1 MKKIVKDKFPI
12 PIVEELI
19 DELHGARFFT
29 KLDLRAG
36 YHQVRVHPDDIAK
49 TAFRTHHGHFEFLVM
64 PFGLTNA
71 PATFQSLMNS
81 VLHQFLRKC
90 VLVFF
95 DDILIY
101 SSSWSEHLMHL
112 RAVFSVL
119 REHKLQVKRS
129 KCSFATSS
137 VHYLGHEISAEGVAM
152 DVDKIKAV
160 QSWPQPTSARA
171 LRGFLGLAGYYR
183 RFIKNYGIIAA
194 PLTNLLKKNGFIW
207 SDTAA
212 NSFHNLKNALSSAPV
227 LHLPNFSKPFVVD
240 CDASG
245 SGFDAVLHQNE
256 GPLAFYSRP
265 FAVRH
270 LKIAAYEREL
280 IGLVQA
286 VRHWRPYLWG
296 RKFTIRTDHYALK
309 FMLDQRLSTVP
320 QHQWISKLFGFD
332 FSVEYRPGHL
342 NIVADALS
350 RQHDQQ
356 LCMLSSPS
364 FQLFEELRTEIN
376 ESPHLQTLRDN
387 ITELRGDNWHSHQGL
402 ILKGSRVYVHPQSAC
417 LSTVLEL
424 AHTAAHEGIQK
435 TLQRL
440 RKDFIVDRDRATVR
454 DFVQS
459 CTTCQRNKT
468 EALHPAGLLQPLEVP
483 DQVWADISI
492 DFIEGLP
499 KVNGKSVILT
509 VVDRFSKFAHF
520 IALGHPYTAATVAR
534 AFFNDIVRLHGFPQS
549 IVSDRDPVFTG
560 HVWQDLF
567 KQAGVKLKMS
577 TAFHPQTDGQ
587 SEAVNKTI
595 AMYLRCITGDR
606 PRAWLD
612 WLPWAEYVYNTAY
625 HSALRTSPFHVVY
638 GRPPP
643 ELVPYKASSAR
654 TTTVDTLL
662 QERDTFLADVHDRL
676 LQAQEHAKK
685 HYDANHRP
693 LTFSVNDWVWLRI
706 LNRHTRSLEPT
717 ARGKL
722 GPRYAGPFQ
731 ISERIGDVAYRLRL
745 PAAARIHDV
754 FHVGVLKPFHGTPPS
769 TTQPLPPLHHGRMLQ
784 QPEKVLKSQ
793 LCRGI
798 WHVLI
803 QWSGFPS
810 SEATW
815 EAVPD
820 FKQSYPDFQLEDEL
834 FPEEG
839 RDVMVGRVYERKKSG

>member
-1 MKKIVKDKFPI
+1 
-12 PIVEELI
+12 
-19 DELHGARFFT
+19 
-29 KLDLRAG
+29 
-36 YHQVRVHPDDIAK
+36 
-49 TAFRTHHGHFEFLVM
+49 
-64 PFGLTNA
+64 
-71 PATFQSLMNS
+71 
-81 VLHQFLRKC
+81 
-90 VLVFF
+90 
-95 DDILIY
+95 
-101 SSSWSEHLMHL
+101 
-112 RAVFSVL
+112 
-119 REHKLQVKRS
+119 
-129 KCSFATSS
+129 
-137 VHYLGHEISAEGVAM
+137 
-152 DVDKIKAV
+152 
-160 QSWPQPTSARA
+160 
-171 LRGFLGLAGYYR
+171 
-183 RFIKNYGIIAA
+183 
-194 PLTNLLKKNGFIW
+194 
-207 SDTAA
+207 
-212 NSFHNLKNALSSAPV
+212 
-227 LHLPNFSKPFVVD
+227 
-240 CDASG
+240 
-245 SGFDAVLHQNE
+245 
-256 GPLAFYSRP
+256 
-265 FAVRH
+265 
-270 LKIAAYEREL
+270 
-280 IGLVQA
+280 
-286 VRHWRPYLWG
+286 
-296 RKFTIRTDHYALK
+296 
-309 FMLDQRLSTVP
+309 
-320 QHQWISKLFGFD
+320 
-332 FSVEYRPGHL
+332 
-342 NIVADALS
+342 
-350 RQHDQQ
+350 
-356 LCMLSSPS
+356 
-364 FQLFEELRTEIN
+364 
-376 ESPHLQTLRDN
+376 
-387 ITELRGDNWHSHQGL
+387 
-402 ILKGSRVYVHPQSAC
+402 
-417 LSTVLEL
+417 
-424 AHTAAHEGIQK
+424 
-435 TLQRL
+435 
-440 RKDFIVDRDRATVR
+440 
-454 DFVQS
+454 
-459 CTTCQRNKT
+459 
-468 EALHPAGLLQPLEVP
+468 LQPLEVP

-534 AFFNDIVRLHGFPQS
+534 AFFNDIVRLHGFPKS

-567 KQAGVKLKMS
+567 KQAGVQLKMS

-638 GRPPP
+638 GRPAPQ
-643 ELVPYKASSAR
+643 LVPYKASSAR

-693 LTFSVNDWVWLRI
+693 LTFSVNDWVWRRI

-793 LCRGI
+793 LRRGI

-803 QWSGFPS
+803 QWSGFPN